1 MIPGQLALLK
11 SSVINREIVKCQWL
25 ALSCATLLTQQI
37 VGYLSE
43 VREPDMLALQR
54 RIVATDEATR

>member
-1 MIPGQLALLK
+1 MPVASFELCY
-11 SSVINREIVKCQWL
+11 V
-25 ALSCATLLTQQI
+25 LLTQQI

-43 VREPDMLALQR
+43 VRAPDMLALQR